1 MNNTYIL
8 NKETGKIEL
17 YFEKS
22 EYNALTDAQRSSLK
36 SNYLWS
42 RTAQAWVSRAK
53 YPNLH
58 HAKKVANEL
67 GFTEEEK
74 VGERLTYAE
83 QLDRKSERAEARA
96 ERYEGYAANA
106 EKRGDALTGEL
117 GQYHGDTAFFTQP
130 IITGHAGSQS
140 FAKRREQIFAR
151 YDKGMTEYR
160 KSEYFKERAK
170 TAMETADNT
179 QLKSPSYLDNRIREC
194 NAAIRKIR
202 KTLESYER
210 VLDAHENP
218 SDANASLRA
227 RYSVEKV
234 TEWQKDFLERL
245 EIQIDKLGF
254 FQNCLE
260 EIGGLQFSKDNIKPG
275 YVVQIRKFGK
285 YKILHANPTTIY
297 ASSLSTGSVISFKY
311 SEISKIISD
320 TEEVP
325 KQETETHPYKKDDIL
340 VWDPHGSGRC
350 LAAYQV
356 TSVTAKTV
364 QMREIALDKECK
376 PLRDYFIV
384 GAKDLRRK
392 PFVNI
397 HTDRWGVSGDYD
409 RLLHKY
415 EEKEVSE

>member
-8 NKETGKIEL
+8 NRETGKIEL
-17 YFEKS
+17 HFEKS
-22 EYNALTDAQRSSLK
+22 EYDALTDEQRKNLK

-42 RTAQAWVSRAK
+42 RTSQAWVSRAK
-53 YPNLH
+53 YPNLYW
-58 HAKKVANEL
+58 AKKVAKEL

-83 QLDRKSERAEARA
+83 QLERKTERAEARA

-117 GQYHGDTAFFTQP
+117 EQYRGDTAFFTQP
-130 IITGHAGSQS
+130 IIAGHAGSES
-140 FAKRREQIFAR
+140 FAKRRERIFAR
-151 YDKGMTEYR
+151 YDKGMAEYR
-160 KSEYFKERAK
+160 KSAYFKERAQ
-170 TAMETADNT
+170 TAMATADNA
-179 QLKSPSYLDNRIREC
+179 QLKNPSYLDNRIKEC

-210 VLDAHENP
+210 VLDAHKNP
-218 SDANASLRA
+218 TEANARLRE
-227 RYSVEKV
+227 RYSVEDV
-234 TEWQKDFLERL
+234 TEWQEDFLERL

-260 EIGGLQFSKDNIKPG
+260 EIGGLQFNKDNIKPG
-275 YVVQIRKFGK
+275 YVVQIRKFGN
-285 YKILHANPTTIY
+285 YKILKANPTTIY

-320 TEEVP
+320 TEETP
-325 KQETETHPYKKDDIL
+325 KQNAEAHPYKKDDIL

-350 LAAYQV
+350 IAAYQV
-356 TSVTAKTV
+356 VSVTAKTV

-376 PLRDYFIV
+376 PLRDNFIER
-384 GAKDLRRK
+384 AKILRRK

-397 HTDRWGVSGDYD
+397 HTNKWGVTGDYE
-409 RLLHKY
+409 RVLHKY
-415 EEKEVSE
+415 EEKEVSK

>member
-1 MNNTYIL
+1 MNHTYIL

-17 YFEKS
+17 HFEKS
-22 EYNALTDAQRSSLK
+22 EYDALTDEQRRSLK

-53 YPNLH
+53 YPNLY

-74 VGERLTYAE
+74 IGERLTYAE
-83 QLDRKSERAEARA
+83 QLERKTERAEARA

-106 EKRGDALTGEL
+106 QKRGDALTGEL
-117 GQYHGDTAFFTQP
+117 DQYRGDTAFFTQP
-130 IITGHAGSQS
+130 IIAGHAGSEA
-140 FAKRREQIFAR
+140 FAKRRERIFAR
-151 YDKGMTEYR
+151 YDKGMDEYR
-160 KSEYFKERAK
+160 KSDYFKERAK
-170 TAMETADNT
+170 TALETADNA
-179 QLKSPSYLDNRIREC
+179 QLKSLRYLDNRIREC

-202 KTLESYER
+202 KNLDSYKS

-218 SDANASLRA
+218 TEANANLRE

-234 TEWQKDFLERL
+234 TEWQEDFLERL
-245 EIQIDKLGF
+245 EIEIDKLGF

-260 EIGGLQFSKDNIKPG
+260 ELGGFKFSKDNIKPG
-275 YVVQIRKFGK
+275 YVVKIGGFGDF
-285 YKILHANPTTIY
+285 KILKTNPTTVY
-297 ASSLSTGSVISFKY
+297 ARSLSTDSTYSFKY
-311 SEISKIISD
+311 AEIKKIVSQ
-320 TEEVP
+320 TEETP
-325 KQETETHPYKKDDIL
+325 KQEAETHPYKKGDIL

-356 TSVTAKTV
+356 TSTTEKTV

-384 GAKDLRRK
+384 GAKEIRRK
-392 PFVNI
+392 PYVNLY
-397 HTDRWGVSGDYD
+397 TEKWAVCGDRD
-409 RLLHKY
+409 RTLRKY
-415 EEKEVSE
+415 EEKEVS